1 MQMWDIGGQSIGSKM
16 IHNYIYGAQA
26 VLLCYDIT
34 NYESFAN
41 LEDWHRLVRRAFKN
55 ESMPFLGLIANKC
68 TCGTKINTYAL
79 YKGDLSHL
87 RAVKSDVHNRFADE
101 NVLYSFMMSAKSGDQ
116 VFYT

>member
-1 MQMWDIGGQSIGSKM
+1 M

-55 ESMPFLGLIANKC
+55 ESMPFVGLIANKC
-68 TCGTKINTYAL
+68 TFGVTNNSKLLT
-79 YKGDLSHL
+79 HL
-87 RAVKSDVHNRFADE
+87 RSHTRTKV
-101 NVLYSFMMSAKSGDQ
+101 
-116 VFYT
+116 T